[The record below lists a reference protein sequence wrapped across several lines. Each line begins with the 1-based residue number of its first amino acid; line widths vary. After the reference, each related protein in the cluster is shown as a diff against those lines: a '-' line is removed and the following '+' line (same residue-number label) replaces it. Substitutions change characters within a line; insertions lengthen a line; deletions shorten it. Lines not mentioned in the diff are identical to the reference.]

1 MDNLI
6 DRVAALPAAKR
17 DVLLHR
23 LRDRPGQPAVVS
35 PPGECVVRGRPDD
48 EALFR
53 LFCFPYAGG
62 GAAAFRGWGDA
73 LPREVE
79 VCAVRFP
86 GRESRIG
93 EPAHRRMAALI
104 DDLGPSIAPLLDR
117 PFAFYGH
124 SMGALV
130 AFELTRWL
138 RATCGASPS
147 RLFLAAFRAPQL
159 PNPHIKIYHL
169 PDEVLKAVLRTDGTP
184 QRILDNDELMK
195 AMLPTLRADFE
206 LCDTYRYETDK
217 PLDCPLT
224 IFAGQDDERVNPS
237 DLDGWMTHTS
247 SAYRFVMVPGG
258 HFFLHSAQSTLIDS
272 ISLDLQWEWT
282 LGRGVSHA

>member
-1 MDNLI
+1 MDSLI
-6 DRVAALPAAKR
+6 NRVAALPAAKR

-23 LRDRPGQPAVVS
+23 LRDRSAVPS
-35 PPGECVVRGRPDD
+35 APGEWIVRNRPDD
-48 EALFR
+48 EATFR

-62 GAAAFRGWGDA
+62 GAAAFRTWVDV

-93 EPAHRRMAALI
+93 EPAHRQMGALI
-104 DDLGPSIAPLLDR
+104 DGLGPSIEPMLDR

-130 AFELTRWL
+130 AFELSRWL
-138 RATCGASPS
+138 RGACGASPS
-147 RLFLAAFRAPQL
+147 RLFLAAFRAPHL
-159 PNPHIKIYHL
+159 PSPHIKIYHL
-169 PDEVLKAVLRTDGTP
+169 PDEVLKVVLRTDGTP

-206 LCDTYRYETDK
+206 LCDTYRYVPDT
-217 PLDCPLT
+217 PLECPLT
-224 IFAGQDDERVNPS
+224 IFGGMDDERVNPS
-237 DLDGWMTHTS
+237 DLDGWAIQTRSTC
-247 SAYRFVMVPGG
+247 RFILLPGG
-258 HFFLHSAQSTLIDS
+258 HFFLHSAQGLLIDS
-272 ISLDLQWEWT
+272 ISHDLQREWT
-282 LGRGVSHA
+282 PEGGASHA